1 MRTSLTSLFIAAGS
15 LAASAGLAADIESIA
30 ECTER
35 QQAEQYDGVDNY
47 AIVMEI
53 MGQSVPQY
61 FERGELTGPD
71 GETYSGFVLVPPD
84 EIARRQ
90 DTSGVTPEA
99 LEAYGDGM
107 RMTGDALEAEAA
119 KSGLPV
125 DMIYSQGPPPGE
137 EPWASPN
144 PSVMMGSM
152 ADFVDFAA
160 DAKRRKAEGVPAQS
174 DMEKVFA
181 NAEVVG
187 TETVNGRSAWH
198 VLSED
203 VNLTQTSDGQEFTI
217 HDVNVW
223 VDQEDCVP
231 LMFRMEGEA
240 KMQGEARDIFL
251 EKVDS
256 DWRTVE
262 GTKLSL
268 PFVQTMRMG
277 GVLTP
282 EEQAQMEEARK
293 QMAEFEKQMAAM
305 PASQRAMM
313 ERMMGGQMKQLQS
326 LVETGMFEM
335 EFRVLDVRVNEG
347 IEGLAALSMPA
358 GMPAAAAAPGMNDG
372 GLVAMIQR
380 DLGTLGYFDGDA
392 SGELDKM
399 TVVAISRFQAENGM
413 EVTGEATPQLAGILS
428 ARVDALD

>member
-1 MRTSLTSLFIAAGS
+1 MRTSLTSLLIFAGS
-15 LAASAGLAADIESIA
+15 LPASAVLAADMQSIA
-30 ECTER
+30 ECTEQ
-35 QQAEQYDGVDNY
+35 QQARQFEGVENY

-61 FERGELTGPD
+61 FERAELTGPD
-71 GETYSGFVLVPPD
+71 GASYSGFVLVPPD

-90 DTSGVTPEA
+90 DDSGVTPEA
-99 LEAYGDGM
+99 LEAYGDGL

-152 ADFVDFAA
+152 ADFADFAA
-160 DAKRRKAEGVPAQS
+160 DAKRRKAEGVPARS
-174 DMEKVFA
+174 DVEKVFA

-187 TETVNGRSAWH
+187 TETINGQSAWH
-198 VLSED
+198 ILSKD
-203 VNLTQTSDGQEFTI
+203 VNLTQTSNGQEFTI
-217 HDVNVW
+217 QDVNVW
-223 VDQEDCVP
+223 IDQDDCVP

-240 KMQGEARDIFL
+240 AMQGEKRDIFI
-251 EKVDS
+251 EKSDT

-262 GTKLSL
+262 GTNLSM

-293 QMAEFEKQMAAM
+293 QMAEFDKQMATM

-313 ERMMGGQMKQLQS
+313 ERMMGGQMEQLRNM
-326 LVETGMFEM
+326 VETGMFEM
-335 EFRVLDVRVNEG
+335 KFRVLDVRVNEG
-347 IEGLAALSMPA
+347 IDGLAALSTPF
-358 GMPAAAAAPGMNDG
+358 GMPSAGSETGMGEG
-372 GLVAMIQR
+372 GLVSMIQR
-380 DLGTLGYFDGDA
+380 DLGTLGYYDGA
-392 SGELDKM
+392 ATGELDKM

-428 ARVDALD
+428 ARVDAVD

>member
-1 MRTSLTSLFIAAGS
+1 MRTSLTFFLMFAGS
-15 LAASAGLAADIESIA
+15 LFASSGVAADIESIA

-35 QQAEQYDGVDNY
+35 QQAEQYEGVDNY

-53 MGQSVPQY
+53 MGQPVPQY

-71 GETYSGFVLVPPD
+71 GNTYTGFVMVPPD

-90 DTSGVTPEA
+90 DDSGVTPEA
-99 LEAYGDGM
+99 LEAYGDGL
-107 RMTGDALEAEAA
+107 RMTGDALEAEAS

-152 ADFVDFAA
+152 ADFADFAA
-160 DAKRRKAEGVPAQS
+160 DAKRRKSEGTPAQS

-187 TETVNGRSAWH
+187 TETVNGKSAWH
-198 VLSED
+198 IRSED

-217 HDVNVW
+217 QDVNVW
-223 VDQEDCVP
+223 IDEGDCVP

-240 KMQGEARDIFL
+240 KVEGEARDIFM
-251 EKVDS
+251 EKVDT

-262 GTKLSL
+262 GTNLLL
-268 PFVQTMRMG
+268 PFTQTMRMG

-293 QMAEFEKQMAAM
+293 QMAEFEKQMAEM

-313 ERMMGGQMKQLQS
+313 ERMMGGQMEQLKNMI
-326 LVETGMFEM
+326 ETGMFEM
-335 EFRVLDVRVNEG
+335 QFRVLDVRVNEG
-347 IEGLAALSMPA
+347 IEGLAALSMPM
-358 GMPAAAAAPGMNDG
+358 GMPAAGAASSMGDG
-372 GLVAMIQR
+372 GLVGMIQR
-380 DLGTLGYFDGDA
+380 DLGTLGYYDGEA

>member
-1 MRTSLTSLFIAAGS
+1 MRTSLTSLLIVAGS
-15 LAASAGLAADIESIA
+15 FCVSASLAADIESIA

-35 QQAEQYDGVDNY
+35 QQAQQYDGIDNY

-61 FERGELTGPD
+61 FERAELAGPD
-71 GETYSGFVLVPPD
+71 GEAYSGFVLVPPD
-84 EIARRQ
+84 EIARRR
-90 DTSGVTPEA
+90 DDSGVTPEA

-107 RMTGDALEAEAA
+107 RMTGDALEAEAR

-144 PSVMMGSM
+144 PSVMMGSA
-152 ADFVDFAA
+152 ADFADFAA
-160 DAKRRKAEGVPAQS
+160 EAKRRRSEGVPAQS
-174 DMEKVFA
+174 DIEKVFA

-198 VLSED
+198 ILSED
-203 VNLTQTSDGQEFTI
+203 VNLRQASDGQEFTI
-217 HDVNVW
+217 QDVNVW
-223 VDQEDCVP
+223 IDEEDCVP

-240 KMQGEARDIFL
+240 SMQGEARDIFI

-262 GTKLSL
+262 GTNLSL

-293 QMAEFEKQMAAM
+293 QMAEFEKQMAEM
-305 PASQRAMM
+305 PAGQRAMM
-313 ERMMGGQMKQLQS
+313 ERMMGGQMKQLRN

-335 EFRVLDVRVNEG
+335 QFRVLDVRVNEG
-347 IEGLAALSMPA
+347 IQGLAALSMPA
-358 GMPAAAAAPGMNDG
+358 GMPTAGAAPATGND

-380 DLGTLGYFDGDA
+380 DLATLGYYDGGA
-392 SGELDKM
+392 TGELDKM